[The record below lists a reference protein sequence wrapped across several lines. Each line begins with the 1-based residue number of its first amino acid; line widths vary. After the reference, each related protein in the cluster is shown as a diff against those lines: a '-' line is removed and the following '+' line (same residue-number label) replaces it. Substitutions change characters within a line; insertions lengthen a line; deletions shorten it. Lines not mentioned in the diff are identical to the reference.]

1 MKYYLQALKN
11 YSNFKGRAR
20 RKEYWMFTLMYII
33 ILIFATILDNVIGTT
48 FEIAGTNLGYNLG
61 YGWVYLIVGLLHLL
75 PSLSLVVRRLHD
87 VGKSGWFYFIILI
100 PVVGFIWIFILSIKE
115 GEMGNNFYGSDPK
128 V

>member
-20 RKEYWMFTLMYII
+20 RKEYWMFTLIFTL
-33 ILIFATILDNVIGTT
+33 ILIFATIIDNLVGTT
-48 FEIAGTNLGYNLG
+48 FEIAGFDLG
-61 YGWVYLIVGLLHLL
+61 YGWVYLIVGLLNLL
-75 PSLSLVVRRLHD
+75 PSLCLIVRRLHD

-100 PVVGFIWIFILSIKE
+100 PVIGFIWIFILSIKE
-115 GEMGNNFYGSDPK
+115 GDQGNNLYGPDPK

>member
-1 MKYYLQALKN
+1 MKYYLHALKN

-20 RKEYWMFTLMYII
+20 RKDYWMFTLMYVI
-33 ILIFATILDNVIGTT
+33 ILIFATILDNIIGTT
-48 FEIAGTNLGYNLG
+48 FEIAGTNLG

-100 PVVGFIWIFILSIKE
+100 PVIGFIWIFILSIKE

>member
-20 RKEYWMFTLMYII
+20 RKEYWMFTLMYVI

-48 FEIAGTNLGYNLG
+48 FEISGTNLG

-75 PSLSLVVRRLHD
+75 PSLSLLVRRLHD
-87 VGKSGWFYFIILI
+87 VGTVSYTHLTL
-100 PVVGFIWIFILSIKE
+100 PTT
-115 GEMGNNFYGSDPK
+115 D
-128 V
+128 

>member
-20 RKEYWMFTLMYII
+20 RKEYWMFTLIFTL
-33 ILIFATILDNVIGTT
+33 ILIFATIIDNLVGTT
-48 FEIAGTNLGYNLG
+48 FEIAGFDLG
-61 YGWVYLIVGLLHLL
+61 YGWVYLIVGFLNLL
-75 PSLSLVVRRLHD
+75 PSLSLIVRRLHD

-100 PVVGFIWIFILSIKE
+100 PVIGFIWIFILSIKE
-115 GEMGNNFYGSDPK
+115 GDQGNNLYGPDPK

>member
-20 RKEYWMFTLMYII
+20 RKEYWMFTLIFTL
-33 ILIFATILDNVIGTT
+33 ILIFATIIDNLVGTT
-48 FEIAGTNLGYNLG
+48 FEIAGFDLG
-61 YGWVYLIVGLLHLL
+61 YGWGYLIVGFLNLL
-75 PSLSLVVRRLHD
+75 PSLSLIVRRLHD

-100 PVVGFIWIFILSIKE
+100 PVIGFIWIFILSIKE
-115 GEMGNNFYGSDPK
+115 GDQGNNLYGPDPK

>member
-11 YSNFKGRAR
+11 YSNFNGRAR
-20 RKEYWMFTLMYII
+20 RKEYWMFTLMYVI

-48 FEIAGTNLGYNLG
+48 FEISGTNLG